1 MKFNSDVGA
10 FEIVNYAPRH
20 LENQPKKV
28 LHDQKPPSPTYD
40 VLSKEK
46 NDGQLS
52 KMHSTSS
59 TFIIDPNYNTMVSI
73 LQTLSLYL
81 DLTVEIL
88 AIVVVVFGL
97 VAWEKC

>member
-10 FEIVNYAPRH
+10 FEVVNYAPQR
-20 LENQPKKV
+20 LESQPKKI
-28 LHDQKPPSPTYD
+28 LHDQKPPSPIYD

-52 KMHSTSS
+52 KMHTASS
-59 TFIIDPNYNTMVSI
+59 TFSIDPNCNTMVSI

-81 DLTVEIL
+81 DLIVEIL
-88 AIVVVVFGL
+88 AIVIVVFGL